1 MLSSELERLVSE
13 DLGPMDDSSSIV
25 PEINA
30 KAVILA
36 REKCVVSGLEEAD
49 DILKYFRLNGDRLVP
64 EGTEIA
70 AGSRV
75 LEIRG
80 QARGI
85 LQAERTDSEWEVM
98 CDGDVDAFKQAVAE
112 QEGTIVDERSPSLDD
127 VFVVRVK
134 HGRKVAANTQ

>member
-1 MLSSELERLVSE
+1 MRQQNFCGMLSSELERLVSE

-85 LQAERTDSEWEVM
+85 LQAERLILNFMSRMSGISTD
-98 CDGDVDAFKQAVAE
+98 
-112 QEGTIVDERSPSLDD
+112 
-127 VFVVRVK
+127 
-134 HGRKVAANTQ
+134 RKSVG